1 MLVTMKEILDKAS
14 AGNYAVAAPNLW
26 TELDAR
32 AVIDAAEE
40 LRAPLIPGY
49 RLPGQSGS
57 VSALSDRAV
66 FRSALS
72 HSGRD

>member
-40 LRAPLIPGY
+40 LRAPLT
-49 RLPGQSGS
+49 GQSGS